1 MTPSLK
7 RDVLENHW
15 KLSFDVIGTHSRN
28 RGPSHIL
35 SFGKALVVLTLSNA
49 VWNKLPQGL

>member
-49 VWNKLPQGL
+49 VWNKLLQGL